1 MELLFL
7 WMLYTAIKRIW
18 PDEPSYGNSGN
29 DVFIPFE
36 DQKGGSQEKEVFEDR
51 QEYYPYEHEDFSEF

>member
-1 MELLFL
+1 MELIFL
-7 WMLYTAIKRIW
+7 WFLYTGLKRIW
-18 PDEPSYGNSGN
+18 PDEPSCGNNGN

-51 QEYYPYEHEDFSEF
+51 KEYYPYEHEDFNEF